1 MCTKR
6 PAVLHGRRAGDFL
19 GIRKRPAGRRA
30 LFRAFSLR
38 SDGAG
43 HLSAAEAAGAG
54 VDVLGASV
62 YYGLD
67 ALDVGLPGAVG
78 APVRVADLDAEG
90 HVLAAEFTLRHV

>member
-1 MCTKR
+1 MR
-6 PAVLHGRRAGDFL
+6 
-19 GIRKRPAGRRA
+19 
-30 LFRAFSLR
+30 R

-43 HLSAAEAAGAG
+43 DLAAAEAAGAG

-62 YYGLD
+62 DDGLY

-78 APVRVADLDAEG
+78 TPVRVADLDAEG